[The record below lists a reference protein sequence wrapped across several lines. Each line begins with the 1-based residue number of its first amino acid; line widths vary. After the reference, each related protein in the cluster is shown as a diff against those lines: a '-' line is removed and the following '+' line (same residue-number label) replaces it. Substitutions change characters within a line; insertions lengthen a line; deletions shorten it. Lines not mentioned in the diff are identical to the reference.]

1 MSTPELSPRGAASL
15 GREQWDT
22 WPTYAAAVLGF
33 RNYWYPVAWSGDL
46 RRGAKPLALTL
57 LGDRVML
64 LRDEDG
70 QLRALRDRC
79 PHRGVPLSLG
89 KQEIVGTW
97 SCIYHGWTYD
107 LATGGMVAC
116 LTDGPDSPLVG
127 RVRVPTYP
135 LAERLGLIWI
145 YMGDTQGT
153 EPPVEAD
160 IPGEW
165 LEQPVTLVGRIAE
178 RAGNWRYAAENG
190 FDEGHA
196 KYLHRDSAW
205 TLFRKL
211 PAYNRASV
219 APSPDGHWIT
229 RIPSNVAMV
238 AEYPVV
244 GQWPRNKW
252 WKRGGRGPSTSIRLP
267 GLLRVDYGEWA
278 HYEWYIPT
286 VEGRH
291 RYLQVAAKRVGG
303 LDGLRFRL
311 NYWLYTRWVFHGA
324 FNDQDAA
331 MVETMQIPPER
342 LYRPDVSIIAWRKL
356 CEQPRGAH
364 ESAPAFTETVRE
376 QDVEASEPA
385 DDRETARSRP

>member
-1 MSTPELSPRGAASL
+1 MTISEMSPRGATSL
-15 GREQWDT
+15 GRERWDT
-22 WPTYAAAVLGF
+22 WPTYDAAVLGF
-33 RNYWYPVAWSGDL
+33 RNYWYPVAWSSEL
-46 RRGAKPLALTL
+46 RAGGKPLGLTL
-57 LGDRVML
+57 LGDRVMV
-64 LRDEDG
+64 LRDRDG
-70 QLRALRDRC
+70 EVRALADRC

-89 KQEIVGTW
+89 KQEVAGTW

-107 LATGGMVAC
+107 LSSGSMVAC

-127 RVRVPTYP
+127 KVRVPTYP
-135 LAERLGLIWI
+135 VVDRLGLIWI
-145 YMGDTQGT
+145 FMGATDEGI
-153 EPPVEAD
+153 PPVEVEVD
-160 IPGEW
+160 MPSEW
-165 LEQPVTLVGRIAE
+165 LSGAITLAGRITE

-205 TLFRKL
+205 TFFRKL

-219 APSPDGHWIT
+219 APSPDGQWIT

-238 AEYPVV
+238 ADYPVV

-252 WKRGGRGPSTSIRLP
+252 WKRGGRGPTTSIRLP

-278 HYEWYIPT
+278 HYEWYVPT
-286 VEGRH
+286 ESGRH
-291 RYLQVAAKRVGG
+291 RYVQVAARQVGG
-303 LDGLRFRL
+303 LDGARFSLKYRA
-311 NYWLYTRWVFHGA
+311 YTRWIFHGM

-356 CEQPRGAH
+356 CEHPRAAGDVARDGRVF
-364 ESAPAFTETVRE
+364 SETVQE
-376 QDVEASEPA
+376 DEVETPVSA
-385 DDRETARSRP
+385 

>member
-1 MSTPELSPRGAASL
+1 MTLSEMSPRGASSL
-15 GREQWDT
+15 GRERWDT
-22 WPTYAAAVLGF
+22 WPTYDAAVLGF
-33 RNYWYPVAWSGDL
+33 RNYWYPVAWSNDL
-46 RRGAKPLALTL
+46 SRGGKPLALML
-57 LGDRVML
+57 LGDRVMIV
-64 LRDEDG
+64 RDRDG
-70 QLRALRDRC
+70 QLCALADRC

-89 KQEIVGTW
+89 KQEVGGTW

-107 LATGGMVAC
+107 LCSGSMVAC

-127 RVRVPTYP
+127 RVRVRTYP
-135 LAERLGLIWI
+135 VVDRLGLVWVF
-145 YMGDTQGT
+145 MGANDA
-153 EPPVEAD
+153 EIPPVEAD
-160 IPGEW
+160 IPSEW
-165 LEQPVTLVGRIAE
+165 LSGPITLAGRITE

-205 TLFRKL
+205 TFFRKL

-219 APSPDGHWIT
+219 APSPDGDWIT
-229 RIPSNVAMV
+229 RIQTNVAMA

-244 GQWPRNKW
+244 GQWPRNPW
-252 WKRGGRGPSTSIRLP
+252 WKRGGRGPTTSIRLP

-278 HYEWYIPT
+278 HYEWYVPT

-291 RYLQVAAKRVGG
+291 RYVQVAAAQVAG
-303 LDGLRFRL
+303 LDGARFSL
-311 NYWLYTRWVFHGA
+311 KYSLYTRWIFHGM

-356 CEQPRGAH
+356 CENPRASG
-364 ESAPAFTETVRE
+364 SAAKSGVFTETVRE
-376 QDVEASEPA
+376 SDLDAASA
-385 DDRETARSRP
+385 